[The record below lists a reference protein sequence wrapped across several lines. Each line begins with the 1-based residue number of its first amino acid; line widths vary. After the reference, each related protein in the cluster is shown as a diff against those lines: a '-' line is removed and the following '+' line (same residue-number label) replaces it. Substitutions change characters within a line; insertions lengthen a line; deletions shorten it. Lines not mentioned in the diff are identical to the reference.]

1 MAIDNRKSRKWIF
14 QTLSDYAESQD
25 LELRDMNDTCIFDD
39 EWRFG
44 FYNCGK
50 VVHPYY
56 SFIWNDIKESAF
68 ALVCRIIDNFE
79 HNCDLY
85 RVPKKGYT
93 FNNIT
98 AEKRTPSIKNV
109 IFNDPA
115 TIVFWEDGTKTVV
128 QTREDDNFDP
138 EKGLAMA
145 ISKKMLG
152 NKYEYYNIFKHW
164 LKKANKSCSLPGCKD
179 LLLGMPSFAEAASNA
194 IKNLSSI
201 MNTNK

>member
-1 MAIDNRKSRKWIF
+1 MAVWF
-14 QTLSDYAESQD
+14 LQ
-25 LELRDMNDTCIFDD
+25 LR
-39 EWRFG
+39 
-44 FYNCGK
+44 K

-98 AEKRTPSIKNV
+98 AEKRTPGIKNV

-152 NKYEYYNIFKHW
+152 NKYEYYNVFKHW

-201 MNTNK
+201 MGTNK